1 MNLFAEAGDILIAA
15 TALTAVTSSL
25 FFVFTYR
32 GWMRALRQSVVRSSA
47 GIEVRTQKPAVSVVI
62 AAHDEEANIAALL
75 EALFAQDHSPELFEV
90 LLVDDRSTDR
100 TADIALSYRDRLDLR
115 VLRIEETPPGV
126 SPKKF
131 ALHEGITAAS
141 HEIVLLTDADCVP
154 RSGWI
159 AGMAE
164 AFSQPADAVIGLAPL
179 TVRGRRTSAAAYAA
193 FESRRTAT
201 LAIAAAAS
209 GLPYMASGR
218 SWAFTR
224 EAYARC
230 GGLPALYGHLG
241 GDDDLLLQRMIAHGA
256 KVGTCTRQDAI
267 VESAAKGS
275 WSELFRQKQRHYR
288 VSSAY
293 RGRAAFLLALFV
305 LTELLTPL
313 LVIAL
318 SVVLTGPACLL
329 PLAFWLWKLWYD
341 TGFLAYASKWMSGET
356 GRLPLVF
363 SEGMHIFFSA
373 LTGFTSFVKPPR
385 W

>member
-32 GWMRALRQSVVRSSA
+32 GWMRALRQLPASGKDVPAR
-47 GIEVRTQKPAVSVVI
+47 KPAVSVVI
-62 AAHDEEANIAALL
+62 AAHEEEANVAALL
-75 EALFAQDHSPELFEV
+75 DALCAQDYSPDLFEV

-100 TADIALSYRDRLDLR
+100 TADIALSYLDRLHLR
-115 VLRIEETPPGV
+115 VLRIDETPSGI

-131 ALHEGITAAS
+131 ALHAGIAAAS
-141 HEIVLLTDADCVP
+141 HDIVLLTDADCVP
-154 RSGWI
+154 RPGWI

-164 AFSQPADAVIGLAPL
+164 AFARPADAVIGLAPL
-179 TVRGRRTSAAAYAA
+179 IVRGRRTGAAAYAA

-224 EAYARC
+224 EVYARC

-256 KVGTCTRQDAI
+256 TVGSCTRKDAI
-267 VESAAKGS
+267 VESAAKER
-275 WSELFRQKQRHYR
+275 WSDLFRQKQRHYR

-293 RGRAAFLLALFV
+293 RGRAAFLLGLFV

-313 LVIAL
+313 LAVAL
-318 SVVLTGPACLL
+318 AFALNGPASLF

-341 TGFLAYASKWMSGET
+341 AGLLAFASKWMDGET
-356 GRLPLVF
+356 RRLPLAF
-363 SEGMHIFFSA
+363 CEGLHIFFSA